1 MRVLSDPIPV
11 KWSIEKAC
19 DANDIY
25 GVIGCGATLEVD
37 YTDIYTKEYEKGY
50 WSSSDQ
56 EFVHYMAHSF
66 LFKCPC
72 CGKEN
77 TISDEEIPE
86 KIRVIILNREKE
98 KKLERRRKAK
108 KKS

>member
-1 MRVLSDPIPV
+1 MKVLSDPVPV
-11 KWSIEKAC
+11 SWNIEKVC

-56 EFVHYMAHSF
+56 EFVHYMAH
-66 LFKCPC
+66 
-72 CGKEN
+72 
-77 TISDEEIPE
+77 EEIPE
-86 KIRVIILNREKE
+86 KIRIIILNREKE

>member
-1 MRVLSDPIPV
+1 MKVLSGPV
-11 KWSIEKAC
+11 PVSWNIEKTC
-19 DANDIY
+19 DADEIY

-37 YTDIYTKEYEKGY
+37 YTDIFTEEYEKGY

-66 LFKCPC
+66 WFKCPC

-77 TISDEEIPE
+77 FIDDKEIPE
-86 KIRVIILNREKE
+86 KIRIMILNSEKE
-98 KKLERRRKAK
+98 KKLEKRKSSK

>member
-1 MRVLSDPIPV
+1 MKVLSGPV
-11 KWSIEKAC
+11 PVSWNIKKTC

-37 YTDIYTKEYEKGY
+37 YTDIFTREYEKGY

-66 LFKCPC
+66 WFKCPC

-77 TISDEEIPE
+77 FIDDKEIPE
-86 KIRVIILNREKE
+86 KIRIMILNSEKE
-98 KKLERRRKAK
+98 KKLEKRKSSK

>member
-1 MRVLSDPIPV
+1 MKVISNPILV
-11 KWSIEKAC
+11 SWNIHKKC
-19 DANDIY
+19 DDNDIY

-37 YTDIYTKEYEKGY
+37 YTDIYTKKYEKGY

-56 EFVHYMAHSF
+56 EFVSYMAHSF
-66 LFKCPC
+66 WFKCPC

-77 TISDEEIPE
+77 SIGEEEIPE
-86 KIRVIILNREKE
+86 KIIIIILNSEKE
-98 KKLERRRKAK
+98 KSKKTK